1 MTKRI
6 FHPRLQQI
14 ERYISEHRQVTTS
27 VLCTSFDI
35 SEATA
40 RRDLDQLAA
49 LGSVMRVHGGAVAIN
64 AAPPEPPVL
73 QRSLWQKAEKQ
84 RIAHAAANLIVAG
97 DTVFIS
103 SGTTALAVAQ
113 IIRTRSDITV
123 VTNSLPVLNCLADSN
138 LDVIALG
145 GMFRQS
151 ESSYIGHLAVQSL
164 AELRMSKIIFG
175 IRGIDAIQGLTNDYL
190 PETMTDR
197 AILSAGKHV
206 IIVADHTKLGRS
218 APAFVAPLSAV
229 DILVTDS
236 TADST
241 LCQAI
246 ASIGVR
252 VIQA

>member
-1 MTKRI
+1 MTKQI
-6 FHPRLQQI
+6 FHPRLKQI
-14 ERYISEHRQVTTS
+14 DRYISEHRQVSTS
-27 VLCTSFDI
+27 LLCMTFDI

-49 LGSVMRVHGGAVAIN
+49 LGSVMRIHGGAVAVS

-73 QRSLWQKAEKQ
+73 QRSLRQQHEKQ
-84 RIAHAAANLIVAG
+84 RIAQAAANLIDAG

-113 IIRTRSDITV
+113 IIRNRSDITV

-151 ESSYIGHLAVQSL
+151 ESSFIGHLAVQSL
-164 AELRMSKIIFG
+164 AELRMTKIIFG
-175 IRGIDAIQGLTNDYL
+175 IRGIDVMQGLTNDYL

-218 APAFVAPLSAV
+218 APAFVAPLSAI
-229 DILVTDS
+229 DTLVTDS
-236 TADST
+236 NADST
-241 LCQAI
+241 LCHAI
-246 ASIGVR
+246 ATIGVR

>member
-1 MTKRI
+1 MTKPV

-14 ERYISEHRQVTTS
+14 ERYISEHRQVTTNM
-27 VLCTSFDI
+27 LCAAFDI

-49 LGSVMRVHGGAVAIN
+49 LGSVMRIHGGAVAVS

-73 QRSLWQKAEKQ
+73 QRSQWQQSEKQ
-84 RIAHAAANLIVAG
+84 RIAQAAANLIDAG

-103 SGTTALAVAQ
+103 SGTTAFAVAQ

-123 VTNSLPVLNCLADSN
+123 VTNSLPVLNCLADSS
-138 LDVIALG
+138 LAVIALG

-151 ESSYIGHLAVQSL
+151 ESSFIGHLAVQSL
-164 AELRMSKIIFG
+164 AELRMTKIIFG
-175 IRGIDAIQGLTNDYL
+175 IRGIDVVQGLTNDYL

-229 DILVTDS
+229 DTLVTDNN
-236 TADST
+236 ADSA
-241 LCQAI
+241 LCSAI
-246 ASIGVR
+246 AAIGVH